1 MANVLSGHLAYVD
14 IIDVMKLLLGSQ
26 QSGRLLLQKEDSR
39 ETAEVYLTKGKIT
52 HAICGNFLGEPAFR
66 ELTLWRTGK
75 FAFEPEATS
84 AQITIDKDTGQLLNE
99 TGQYVEAWKRVSGV
113 IPSFSVK
120 VRMTGREPASHV
132 KLKGPDWEVLNYLES
147 GEHSISDIAAL
158 LKIKDIDAATLVFAL
173 IQAGVVEPGEA
184 AKPVVKES
192 VASDFFENLENE
204 LVQLIGPVASI
215 IIDDVVE
222 AFGESRKTFPKDK
235 VPGLVESISNEIY
248 DPQKQV
254 AFQQL
259 MLRQIRSMS

>member
-1 MANVLSGHLAYVD
+1 MANVLSGHLAFIDIVD
-14 IIDVMKLLLGSQ
+14 VVKLLSAGH

-39 ETAEVYLTKGKIT
+39 DTAEVYVTTGKIT
-52 HAICGNFLGEPAFR
+52 HAVCGNFLGEPAFR
-66 ELTLWRTGK
+66 ELILWRSGK

-84 AQITIDKDTGQLLNE
+84 AQITIDKDSGQLLDE
-99 TGQYVEAWKRVSGV
+99 SAQYAEAWNRISHV
-113 IPSFSVK
+113 IPSFAVRVK
-120 VRMTGREPASHV
+120 LTGNEPAGHV
-132 KLKGPDWEVLNYLES
+132 KLKGPDWEVLNYLEG
-147 GEHSISDIAAL
+147 GEHSVSDIAKL
-158 LKIKDIDAATLVFAL
+158 LKIKDMDAASIVFSL

-184 AKPVVKES
+184 GKPVTKES
-192 VASDFFENLENE
+192 VPSDFFENLENE
-204 LVQLIGPVASI
+204 LIQLMGPVASI

-235 VPGLVESISNEIY
+235 VAGLVESITNEIY